1 MRATPA
7 RATTRPAI
15 VRPAMAVPTMSAAN
29 TAVNSG
35 SVQLSGPTTPTLPE
49 RSA

>member
-1 MRATPA
+1 M
-7 RATTRPAI
+7 

-35 SVQLSGPTTPTLPE
+35 SVLVTGAHDADLPE